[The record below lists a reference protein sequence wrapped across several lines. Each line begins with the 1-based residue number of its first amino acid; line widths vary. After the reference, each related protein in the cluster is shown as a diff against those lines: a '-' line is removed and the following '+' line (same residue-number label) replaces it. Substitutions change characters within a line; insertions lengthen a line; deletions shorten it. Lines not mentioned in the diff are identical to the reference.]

1 MVCLEVCRKKED
13 PNIRKLG
20 RAGTAT
26 LSVGVKIDLE
36 RILWIREK
44 RAFDVKNCA
53 IWCQRLSLAGVV
65 VWEAEVDIDMV
76 FTNGG

>member
-1 MVCLEVCRKKED
+1 MK
-13 PNIRKLG
+13 
-20 RAGTAT
+20 
-26 LSVGVKIDLE
+26 
-36 RILWIREK
+36 RE
-44 RAFDVKNCA
+44 FNEKNCA